1 MIPVLFGPDVKVFD
15 NNGVGKLS
23 DAEDCTVIETLNSKY
38 ELEIKYPI
46 DGIHYG
52 DIEHRSIILARPA
65 PQKDPQPFRVYRI
78 TKPLNGRVMIYA
90 KHIVYDTEGI
100 TTDPF
105 SVTGP
110 KLAFQAMK
118 NNASEDCPFTFDTDI
133 SSTKII
139 AAKVPTAIWTL
150 LGSSKGCAL
159 DVFGGEY
166 LFDRY
171 NISLLQRRGEDRGL
185 TIRYGKNLTS
195 LEQDENIANCY
206 TAVHPYWTNSD
217 GDFIQLSER
226 VVKCSGNYGYTK
238 VLPLDLSKTFEDKP
252 TEAQIRENAEQYIE
266 DNDIGKPKVSLKV
279 SYVQR
284 EQTEEYSGVD
294 SLDRV
299 YIGDSVTVEFLKLG
313 VSTNARVRE
322 VRYKPILER
331 YDSISLGDVKA
342 NMASTIVGK
351 TDKSYADN
359 AAQNAVDAQTS
370 RQMFLKLTKGGKE
383 QGIFQGD
390 DGKIYTNMTYA
401 VTGVL
406 DAGIV
411 TVINLSAGSVNTG
424 RLNAVDGMSYF
435 DLDTGKFVSVD
446 ANQNAT
452 IIKGG
457 AMWLENSAGKKKIWM
472 LHDSEHAWIY
482 FFDDD
487 GNVKGGVGAGHDHF
501 MVMAPDEALDGQIV
515 GHKAVWRTVNGEKV
529 LTATS

>member
-1 MIPVLFGPDVKVFD
+1 MIPVLFDPDVKVFD

-23 DAEDCTVIETLNSKY
+23 DAEDCTVVETLNSKY
-38 ELEIKYPI
+38 ELEMKYPI
-46 DGIHYG
+46 DGIHYEN
-52 DIEHRSIILARPA
+52 IEHRSIILARPA
-65 PQKDPQPFRVYRI
+65 PKKDPQPFRVYRI

-118 NNASEDCPFTFDTDI
+118 NNASEDCPFTFETNI

-150 LGSSKGCAL
+150 LGSGKGCAL

-206 TAVHPYWTNSD
+206 TAVHPYWANSD

-226 VVKCSGNYGYTK
+226 IVKCSGNYGYTRA
-238 VLPLDLSKTFEDKP
+238 LPLDLSKTFEDKP
-252 TEAQIRENAEQYIE
+252 TEAQIREYAEQYIE

-331 YDSISLGDVKA
+331 YDSISIGDVKA

-359 AAQNAVDAQTS
+359 AAKNAVDAQSS
-370 RQMFLKLTKGGKE
+370 RQIFLKLTNGGGE

-401 VTGVL
+401 VTGIL
-406 DAGIV
+406 DAGII
-411 TVINLSAGSVNTG
+411 TVINLSAESVNTG
-424 RLNAVDGMSYF
+424 RLNAVDGKSYF

-446 ANQNAT
+446 ENQNAA
-452 IIKGG
+452 IIHGG
-457 AMWLENSAGKKKIWM
+457 EMWLENSAGKKQVYISRGNEQCCIW
-472 LHDSEHAWIY
+472 LFDSE
-482 FFDDD
+482 
-487 GNVKGGVGAGHDHF
+487 GNYIGGIGSLENRF
-501 MVMAPDEALDGQIV
+501 LIFAPDEDLDGQQV
-515 GHKAVWRTVNGEKV
+515 GHPAIWKTINGVKV
-529 LTATS
+529 LATIS